1 MQQRLRE
8 HLDLTMRAAQHAEKV
23 LRSTDIGDE
32 DAADG
37 MTQLIDDVTKKHD
50 NIRHEMGQLGVT
62 VPISHTAGLS
72 EALTTGAGTG
82 AGRRMQFER
91 QIVDIKEACVQ
102 LKEMMEYEDNVEGY
116 DNIEDA
122 ATSVSGGRGGGAAFK
137 DIDSATTMS
146 QIHENDDS
154 DDDDSKAVM
163 TPRGVY
169 VQRCL
174 CVPLLSS
181 RMSNSCSLCLTG
193 TAHSQATPP
202 ARAGRNNLQPPALA
216 APEASEQAP
225 RPLSTALA
233 GLSSSSLHSA
243 GWSLIVIQGNS
254 CPHWYNGPATP
265 VSSPSCLSRLP
276 IQAPILIITVQ
287 QTTHIADVLCI
298 NHRSIPLACY
308 SNALIWEQQSVLS
321 P

>member
-1 MQQRLRE
+1 
-8 HLDLTMRAAQHAEKV
+8 MRAAQHAEKV

-37 MTQLIDDVTKKHD
+37 MTQMIDEVTKKHD

-137 DIDSATTMS
+137 DIDSGTTMS
-146 QIHENDDS
+146 QILENEDS

-174 CVPLLSS
+174 YVPLRCSHIVHRFPVFPSGQVHS
-181 RMSNSCSLCLTG
+181 RATLLALWKQIATWQQPLRSPSGPHGNLRNSANSPIVRR
-193 TAHSQATPP
+193 AP
-202 ARAGRNNLQPPALA
+202 RAGVRQFQSCYSILIYVLSVC
-216 APEASEQAP
+216 AP
-225 RPLSTALA
+225 
-233 GLSSSSLHSA
+233 
-243 GWSLIVIQGNS
+243 V
-254 CPHWYNGPATP
+254 
-265 VSSPSCLSRLP
+265 P
-276 IQAPILIITVQ
+276 IQAPLPIITVQ
-287 QTTHIADVLCI
+287 QTTNLSDVLCI
-298 NHRSIPLACY
+298 AHQSIPHVYCSSAVVW
-308 SNALIWEQQSVLS
+308 AQQSAVS
-321 P
+321 Q

>member
-37 MTQLIDDVTKKHD
+37 MTQLIDEVAKKHD
-50 NIRHEMGQLGVT
+50 MVRHEMGQLGVT
-62 VPISHTAGLS
+62 VPISQTAGLS

-122 ATSVSGGRGGGAAFK
+122 ATSVSGGRGGGAGYK
-137 DIDSATTMS
+137 DVDSTTVS
-146 QIHENDDS
+146 QINDDNEDS
-154 DDDDSKAVM
+154 DDDDSKEIM

-174 CVPLLSS
+174 CV
-181 RMSNSCSLCLTG
+181 
-193 TAHSQATPP
+193 
-202 ARAGRNNLQPPALA
+202 
-216 APEASEQAP
+216 
-225 RPLSTALA
+225 LSTRF
-233 GLSSSSLHSA
+233 LSTS
-243 GWSLIVIQGNS
+243 IV
-254 CPHWYNGPATP
+254 
-265 VSSPSCLSRLP
+265 L
-276 IQAPILIITVQ
+276 
-287 QTTHIADVLCI
+287 
-298 NHRSIPLACY
+298 RSIYWFMNLF
-308 SNALIWEQQSVLS
+308 LS
-321 P
+321 YGCPE

>member
-37 MTQLIDDVTKKHD
+37 MTQLIDEVAKKHD
-50 NIRHEMGQLGVT
+50 MVRHEMGQLGVT
-62 VPISHTAGLS
+62 VPISQTAGLS
-72 EALTTGAGTG
+72 EALTTGAGTS

-122 ATSVSGGRGGGAAFK
+122 ATSVSGGRGGGGGYK
-137 DIDSATTMS
+137 DIDSATTLS
-146 QIHENDDS
+146 QGHQDNDES
-154 DDDDSKAVM
+154 DDDDSREVM

-174 CVPLLSS
+174 CVPI
-181 RMSNSCSLCLTG
+181 C
-193 TAHSQATPP
+193 
-202 ARAGRNNLQPPALA
+202 
-216 APEASEQAP
+216 AP
-225 RPLSTALA
+225 
-233 GLSSSSLHSA
+233 
-243 GWSLIVIQGNS
+243 
-254 CPHWYNGPATP
+254 
-265 VSSPSCLSRLP
+265 
-276 IQAPILIITVQ
+276 
-287 QTTHIADVLCI
+287 
-298 NHRSIPLACY
+298 
-308 SNALIWEQQSVLS
+308 
-321 P
+321 